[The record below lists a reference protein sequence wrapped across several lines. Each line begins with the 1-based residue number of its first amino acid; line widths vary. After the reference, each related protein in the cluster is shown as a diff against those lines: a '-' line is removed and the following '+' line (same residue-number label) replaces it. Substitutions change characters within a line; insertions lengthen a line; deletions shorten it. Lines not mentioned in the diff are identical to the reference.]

1 MNNSTFQTRRDIALT
16 GLADIYTGI
25 GMANVVCAGR
35 SKVVLRK
42 MQLLASEL
50 EEELLD
56 HGRENI
62 ATDLTESTQS

>member
-1 MNNSTFQTRRDIALT
+1 MNNSTFQNRRDIALK
-16 GLADIYTGI
+16 GLADIYAGVAI
-25 GMANVVCAGR
+25 ANIVCAGR